1 MSAILFVDKQNSSK
15 LSKKLLQHYF
25 HCAQFSNC
33 LNIERIMSRE
43 EKDPGKDPQQAKATE
58 EEGYNVPEPP
68 QFLIREENN
77 WPASP
82 EYWGP
87 FPKDYGK

>member
-1 MSAILFVDKQNSSK
+1 
-15 LSKKLLQHYF
+15 
-25 HCAQFSNC
+25 
-33 LNIERIMSRE
+33 MSRE